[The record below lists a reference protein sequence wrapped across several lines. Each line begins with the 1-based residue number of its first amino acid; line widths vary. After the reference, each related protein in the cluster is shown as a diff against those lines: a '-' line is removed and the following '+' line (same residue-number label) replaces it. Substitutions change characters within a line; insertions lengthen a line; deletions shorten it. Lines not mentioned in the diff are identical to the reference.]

1 MVLMLKIFAAKKIRS
16 ISVFAI
22 CLILL
27 LAEIMSAPSGNVY
40 AAQNNAMTLEQAVS
54 LGWFNS
60 TEYRKNQSKI
70 ALTKVKYT
78 QAVKSIQLKKKNMST
93 FRWSP
98 VLDFKFPEK
107 ATLADEYEWMYKP
120 VRIQGEISSLEHKL
134 TDIKYSVKETVS
146 NLYVD
151 CYTSQEE
158 ITFYQQLLDSKEAV
172 LSANTAKLYIGGAKQ
187 SDIESIRKAMDST
200 KQKLLAAQR
209 SFENSKEKLSSAIGV
224 DVRSGYSFSNPYI
237 EAEIS
242 RKQLNDIIQYTL
254 ENSQAYYEAKM
265 NTRLALLALDTN
277 YNLMSSQYG
286 GKMNMIAGYVSKAKS
301 GEKLDTASFKLAYDS
316 FLNAID
322 APWQGKRRI
331 LFIKVPK
338 EWFKGSIDGIRY
350 VEDDPYILYTAALE
364 YSEALTDQKSTES
377 EIVQNVREQFN
388 NLITVRNSYDSIA
401 ESVTA
406 QKKIVNDC
414 FVLNNLGQM
423 EYAEYS
429 EAEELYNEL
438 QLEQAQ
444 ALALYT
450 KTLNSFDRL
459 TCGAISS
466 LLSGKSISMNAAASG
481 ESYLVRETKTG
492 AMYYI
497 TSKVEDNIFELAL
510 SIPEDFDIG
519 LTDYELWIDGMQ
531 IGRRTAIDKTLRHL
545 MLDTD
550 NADKVVIRLYD
561 GDKFVSDCEIDPME
575 YSGELSV
582 SAGYSDKSGAESTA
596 DVEKTER
603 NVASYNYSVSEETG
617 LAQIKITPV
626 MTEKI
631 MYFRITDERGTAL
644 GSGELVPVSS
654 SFSYLSFIMIDVGML
669 TINLYDMDKQQLYT
683 GHFNT
688 NELTVVVQE

>member
-1 MVLMLKIFAAKKIRS
+1 MFRAFAAKKRRNI
-16 ISVFAI
+16 FALGI
-22 CLILL
+22 CVILFFSQ
-27 LAEIMSAPSGNVY
+27 IMSTPSEDVY
-40 AAQNNAMTLEQAVS
+40 AAQIPTMTLEQAVS

-70 ALTKVKYT
+70 ALAKVKYT

-98 VLDFKFPEK
+98 LLNFKFPEK
-107 ATLADEYEWMYKP
+107 ATLADEFEWMYKP
-120 VRIQGEISSLEHKL
+120 VQIQGEIDSLEHKL

-158 ITFYQQLLDSKEAV
+158 IAFYQQLFDGEQMV
-172 LSANTAKLYIGGAKQ
+172 LSANTAKLYIGEAKQ
-187 SDIESIRKAMDST
+187 SDIESIQKAINST
-200 KQKLLAAQR
+200 KQKLQAAQR

-224 DVRSGYSFSNPYI
+224 DVRSGYTFSNPYI

-242 RKQLNDIIQYTL
+242 RRQLDDIIEYTL
-254 ENSQAYYEAKM
+254 ENSQAYYEAKI
-265 NTRLALLALDTN
+265 NTKLALMALDTN
-277 YNLMSSQYG
+277 YNLMSNQYG
-286 GKMNMIAGYVSKAKS
+286 GNMNMIASYVSKAKN
-301 GEKLDTASFKLAYDS
+301 GEKLDTASFKLAYDN

-331 LFIKVPK
+331 LFIKIPK

-364 YSEALTDQKSTES
+364 YSEALTEQNSTKD

-388 NLITVRNSYDSIA
+388 NLVTVRNSYESIA

-406 QKKIVNDC
+406 QEKIVNEC

-438 QLEQAQ
+438 QLEKTQ

-459 TCGAISS
+459 TCGAISN
-466 LLSGKSISMNAAASG
+466 LLTGKSISMDAVSSG
-481 ESYLVRETKTG
+481 ESYLVRETKSG
-492 AMYYI
+492 VMYYI
-497 TSKVEDNIFELAL
+497 TSKVEDNIFELSL
-510 SIPEDFDIG
+510 SIPEDFDME
-519 LTDYELWIDGMQ
+519 LTDYELWIDGTQ
-531 IGRRTAIDKTLRHL
+531 IGKRTAVDKTLRHL
-545 MLDTD
+545 MLDID

-561 GDKFVSDCEIDPME
+561 GEKFVSDCEIDPME

-582 SAGYSDKSGAESTA
+582 SAGYS
-596 DVEKTER
+596 EKKDDENVDDGEKNDR
-603 NVASYNYSVSEETG
+603 SVASFNYSVNEQTG
-617 LAQIKITPV
+617 IAQIKITPV

-631 MYFRITDERGTAL
+631 MYFQITDEGGTPL
-644 GSGELVPVSS
+644 GSGELVPVSD
-654 SFSYLSFIMIDVGML
+654 SFSYLSFITVDVDKL
-669 TINLYDMDKQQLYT
+669 TVNLYDMDGQQLYT
-683 GHFNT
+683 GRFNID
-688 NELTVVVQE
+688 ELTVVVQE